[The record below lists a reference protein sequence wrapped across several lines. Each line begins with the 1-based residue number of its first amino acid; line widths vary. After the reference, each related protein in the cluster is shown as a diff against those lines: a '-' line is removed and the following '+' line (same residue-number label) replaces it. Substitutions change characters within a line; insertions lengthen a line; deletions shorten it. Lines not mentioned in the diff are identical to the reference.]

1 MELSNPAKPAQGNT
15 SNNDKKQN
23 ANANFEELSSEVKN
37 LTTRLRSLEEKY
49 RNMRTTM
56 QINEKHALDDNKKRN
71 TEMKDFNQEMFDLK
85 KNFKEVKD
93 KMDIIIKEL
102 GLTSKKEDVE
112 TIQKYLNLW
121 NPVNFVNQNEI
132 IPIVRRALLELGI
145 KSKRDIEE
153 VQEGFLNTEP
163 EKKNVNDEYVY

>member
-15 SNNDKKQN
+15 SGNDKKQN

-56 QINEKHALDDNKKRN
+56 QINEKHTLDDNKKRN

-132 IPIVRRALLELGI
+132 VPIVKRALLELGI
-145 KSKRDIEE
+145 KSKKDIEE
-153 VQEGFLNTEP
+153 VQEGFLNAEN
-163 EKKNVNDEYVY
+163 EKKNANDDYVY